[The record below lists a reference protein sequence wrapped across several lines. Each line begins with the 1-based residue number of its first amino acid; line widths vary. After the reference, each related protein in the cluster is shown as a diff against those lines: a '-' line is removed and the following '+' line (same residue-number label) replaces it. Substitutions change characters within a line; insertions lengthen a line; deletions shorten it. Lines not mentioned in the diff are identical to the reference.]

1 MPRLNEA
8 EQKEEKEKQAAT
20 APVEQPPVQIAEV
33 EVTLGLVNQKLNYLI
48 ANTEKTLAV
57 LTALIAKLK

>member
-8 EQKEEKEKQAAT
+8 EQKEEKEKQAT